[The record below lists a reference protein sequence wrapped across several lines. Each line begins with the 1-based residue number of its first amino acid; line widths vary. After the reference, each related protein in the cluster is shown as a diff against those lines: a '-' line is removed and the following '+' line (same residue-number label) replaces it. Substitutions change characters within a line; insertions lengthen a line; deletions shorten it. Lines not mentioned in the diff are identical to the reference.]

1 MIKETS
7 KIPVVYPYIPNSAPI
22 NKEALKKEIGIVDD
36 MELYRDIPENLRYQ
50 ELLHLPEPYLDEF
63 SIKKHVASLLN
74 KNYNTEEYACFLGAG
89 CSKHYTP
96 AVCDEITGRGEFLT
110 AYFGAT
116 TCDRGKWQAIWEYQ
130 AQMAELLN
138 VDFVGFPQYD
148 GAWALAHSIM
158 MSTRMAGRK
167 NILVPAS
174 ANPMNLLIAKN
185 YADGVIEKQANIIQI
200 AYDKKTGLLDIAD
213 LKVKLDNNVAAV
225 VIENPTFLG
234 TIEIQAEEIGQLAKA
249 AGAEFIVYTDP
260 ITLGVMEPPV
270 NYGATITCGDIH
282 SLGCHLASGGC
293 QGGFVG
299 LPAERRYLNQYKDLA
314 VSVAP
319 TIADG
324 EYCFVL
330 FNFEEC
336 SYGCREEAHEFTGTA
351 TNLWAIHTAV
361 YLSIMGPQ
369 GMKEVGETIMKRA
382 QYAAQALATIDKV
395 KIQFQ
400 GPFFEEVVVN
410 FNDCGKT
417 VGEIN
422 EKLLAYKIL
431 GGYDLSRQFP
441 ELGQSALYCFTET
454 NPQSEIDELVK
465 ALKMILA

>member
-1 MIKETS
+1 MIK
-7 KIPVVYPYIPNSAPI
+7 KVLKAPVVYPYIPNSAPT
-22 NKEALKKEIGIVDD
+22 NKEALKKEIGIADD
-36 MELYRDIPENLRYQ
+36 MELYRDIPEDLRYQ
-50 ELLHLPEPYLDEF
+50 EPLHLPEPFLDEF
-63 SIKKHVASLLN
+63 SLKKHVAAILN

-96 AVCDEITGRGEFLT
+96 AICDEITGRGEFLT

-158 MSTRMAGRK
+158 MATRMTGRK
-167 NILVPAS
+167 TILVPAS
-174 ANPMNLLIAKN
+174 INPMNLLVAQN
-185 YADGVIEKQANIIQI
+185 YTDGFMERQADIVKVS
-200 AYDKKTGLLDIAD
+200 YDAKTGLLDVID
-213 LKVKLDNNVAAV
+213 LKAKLNNSVAAV

-234 TIEIQAEEIGQLAKA
+234 LIENQAVEIGKLAKS

-270 NYGATITCGDIH
+270 NYGATMTCGDIH
-282 SLGCHLASGGC
+282 SLGGHLASGGC

-299 LPAERRYLNQYKDLA
+299 LPADRRYLDQYKDMA

-319 TIADG
+319 TIEDG

-336 SYGCREEAHEFTGTA
+336 SYGRREEAHEFTGTA

-382 QYAAQALATIDKV
+382 QYAAQALSSIDKV

-400 GPFFEEVVVN
+400 GPFFEEAVVN
-410 FNDCGKT
+410 FDGCGKT
-417 VGEIN
+417 VAEIN
-422 EKLLAYKIL
+422 EKLRAYKIL
-431 GGYDLSRQFP
+431 GGYDLSRPFP
-441 ELGQSALYCFTET
+441 ELGQSALYCFTEI
-454 NPQSEIDELVK
+454 NPQSEIDGLVK
-465 ALKMILA
+465 ALKEILS